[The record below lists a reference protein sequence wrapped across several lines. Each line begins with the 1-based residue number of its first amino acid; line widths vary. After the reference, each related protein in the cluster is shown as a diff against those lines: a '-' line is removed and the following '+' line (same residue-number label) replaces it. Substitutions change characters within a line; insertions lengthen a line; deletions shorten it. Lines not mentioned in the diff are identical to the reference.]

1 MIIIACLEKPF
12 SPNPFVEKP
21 VKQFTMQIFDFNM
34 IRGFVEKS
42 FQTDYKKWICISRP
56 SAFCLVPGP
65 GPGSQFVF
73 TSPGRRFVFTCLGR
87 QFVFTGPS
95 PQLVFNSL
103 GLEFV
108 FTGPGPKFVF
118 SSLGPKFVFTGPDDD
133 CRVHQN
139 E

>member
-21 VKQFTMQIFDFNM
+21 VKQFAMQIFDFNM
-34 IRGFVEKS
+34 TRGFVEKS
-42 FQTDYKKWICISRP
+42 FQTDYKKGICISRP

-65 GPGSQFVF
+65 GPGPQFVF
-73 TSPGRRFVFTCLGR
+73 TSPGCRFVFTCLGR

-95 PQLVFNSL
+95 PQFVFNSL

-108 FTGPGPKFVF
+108 FTGPGRKFVF
-118 SSLGPKFVFTGPDDD
+118 SSPGPKFVFTGLDDD